1 MDLLKSICWPLIF
14 IIRIRFPPGKSLVTS
29 SSNVGNLHLLVM
41 LVQNKRLYGFLACI
55 FDENSLMCPS
65 RTQKKLYVSFAYS
78 KETKRLNTLYADW
91 IKQSGIL
98 DQNKTA
104 VRFLGV

>member
-14 IIRIRFPPGKSLVTS
+14 ILRIHFPPGKSLVTS

-55 FDENSLMCPS
+55 FDENSYMCPTP
-65 RTQKKLYVSFAYS
+65 TQKKQSGLALSTQIGSNKAAYS
-78 KETKRLNTLYADW
+78 IRTKQPYA
-91 IKQSGIL
+91 
-98 DQNKTA
+98 
-104 VRFLGV
+104 F